1 MNTDKTLNETFYNNY
16 KSEYPVWY
24 YKKLEEIDVDDV
36 IFNLLKCNFVV
47 ELNGKKISITFG
59 KNENDEIGTTQFC
72 EEGLDHTSY
81 KTIDKAF
88 REGKWF
94 KVTNRNTSKEFKEEF
109 EKKRSER
116 LKKEHREAMI
126 FMLSRLTKG
135 YKGMTR
141 EELEEELSEWTD
153 EDLELCV
160 SKISEKLKK
169 ESMNNE

>member
-16 KSEYPVWY
+16 KNEYPIWY

-36 IFNLLKCNFVV
+36 IFNLLKYNFVV

-59 KNENDEIGTTQFC
+59 KNENDEIGTTQVC
-72 EEGLDHTSY
+72 EEGLDYTSY
-81 KTIDKAF
+81 ETINKAF

-94 KVTNRNTSKEFKEEF
+94 KVTNKDTTNKFKTEF

-126 FMLSRLTKG
+126 FMLSRLGDG
-135 YKGMTR
+135 YKGKTT
-141 EELEEELSEWTD
+141 EELEEMLREWSD
-153 EDLELCV
+153 KDLELC
-160 SKISEKLKK
+160 IDKLAENYKK
-169 ESMNNE
+169 E

>member
-36 IFNLLKCNFVV
+36 IFNLLKYNFVV

-59 KNENDEIGTTQFC
+59 KNENDEIGTTQAC
-72 EEGLDHTSY
+72 EEGLDYTSY
-81 KTIDKAF
+81 ETINKAF

-94 KVTNRNTSKEFKEEF
+94 KITNKDTTKKFKTEF

-116 LKKEHREAMI
+116 LKKEYREAMI
-126 FMLSRLTKG
+126 FMLSRLGDG
-135 YKGMTR
+135 YKGKIT
-141 EELEEELSEWTD
+141 EELEEMLNEWSD
-153 EDLELCV
+153 KDLELCV
-160 SKISEKLKK
+160 DKLAESYKK
-169 ESMNNE
+169 GEYE

>member
-16 KSEYPVWY
+16 KNEYPIWY

-36 IFNLLKCNFVV
+36 IFNLLKYNFVV

-72 EEGLDHTSY
+72 EEGLDYTSY
-81 KTIDKAF
+81 ETINRAF
-88 REGKWF
+88 KEGKWF
-94 KVTNRNTSKEFKEEF
+94 KVTNRNTSKEFKAEF

-116 LKKEHREAMI
+116 LKKEYREAMI
-126 FMLSRLTKG
+126 FMLSRLGDG
-135 YKGMTR
+135 YKGKTR

-160 SKISEKLKK
+160 SKISENYKK
-169 ESMNNE
+169 GEYENE

>member
-24 YKKLEEIDVDDV
+24 YKELEEIDIDDV
-36 IFNLLKCNFVV
+36 IFNLLKYNFVV
-47 ELNGKKISITFG
+47 ELNGKKISMTFG

-72 EEGLDHTSY
+72 EEGLDYTSY
-81 KTIDKAF
+81 ETISRSFK
-88 REGKWF
+88 EGKWF
-94 KVTNRNTSKEFKEEF
+94 KVTNKNTTKKFKEEF

-135 YKGMTR
+135 YKGKTA
-141 EELEEELSEWTD
+141 EELEEMLREWSD
-153 EDLELCV
+153 KDLELC
-160 SKISEKLKK
+160 IDKLAENYKK
-169 ESMNNE
+169 KRRV

>member
-36 IFNLLKCNFVV
+36 IFNLLKYNFVV

-94 KVTNRNTSKEFKEEF
+94 KVTNKDTTKKFKTEF

-126 FMLSRLTKG
+126 FMLSRLTEG
-135 YKGMTR
+135 YKGKTT
-141 EELEEELSEWTD
+141 EELEEMLREWSD
-153 EDLELCV
+153 KDLELC
-160 SKISEKLKK
+160 IDKLAENYKK
-169 ESMNNE
+169 ESDK

>member
-1 MNTDKTLNETFYNNY
+1 MNTDKTLNEIFYNNY

-24 YKKLEEIDVDDV
+24 YKELEEINMDDV
-36 IFNLLKCNFVV
+36 IFNLLKYNFVV
-47 ELNGKKISITFG
+47 ELNGKKISMTFG

-72 EEGLDHTSY
+72 EEGLDCTSY
-81 KTIDKAF
+81 ETISRSFKD
-88 REGKWF
+88 GKWF
-94 KVTNRNTSKEFKEEF
+94 KVTNKDTTKEFKAEF

-153 EDLELCV
+153 KDLELC
-160 SKISEKLKK
+160 IDKLAENYKK
-169 ESMNNE
+169 GECE

>member
-1 MNTDKTLNETFYNNY
+1 MNTDKTLNNTFYNNY
-16 KSEYPVWY
+16 KSEYPIYY
-24 YKKLEEIDVDDV
+24 YKELEEIDVDDV
-36 IFNLLKCNFVV
+36 IFNLLKYNFVV

-59 KNENDEIGTTQFC
+59 KNENDEIGTTQIC
-72 EEGLDHTSY
+72 EEGLDYTSY
-81 KTIDKAF
+81 ETISRSF

-94 KVTNRNTSKEFKEEF
+94 KVTNKNTTKKFKAEF

-160 SKISEKLKK
+160 SKISENYKK
-169 ESMNNE
+169 GEYENE

>member
-1 MNTDKTLNETFYNNY
+1 MNTDKTLNETFYNNH
-16 KSEYPVWY
+16 KSEYPIWY
-24 YKKLEEIDVDDV
+24 YKRLEEIDVDDV
-36 IFNLLKCNFVV
+36 IFNLLKYNFVV

-59 KNENDEIGTTQFC
+59 KNENDEIGTTQAC
-72 EEGLDHTSY
+72 EEGLDYTSY
-81 KTIDKAF
+81 ETINKAF

-94 KVTNRNTSKEFKEEF
+94 KVTNKDTTKKFKTEF

-141 EELEEELSEWTD
+141 EELEEELSEWSD
-153 EDLELCV
+153 EDLEKV
-160 SKISEKLKK
+160 VNKISDKCIENK
-169 ESMNNE
+169 ER